1 MYVCKGGEGH
11 QVLEQPR
18 FLFTLSFMQDN
29 PCRKGKQRLLAIN
42 YYIQMGSMSILRFKR
57 SMECIESRAG
67 IVFSTMAGWMR
78 FVSCCHLDQITEWH
92 FSGQKYLAYWQKYQ
106 KSIALHTLGSRI
118 PSTSWFPSSRERER
132 GPIRIQG
139 NGVLIRLLPA
149 KPTPVLPNVTTSHWE
164 LYPPRLSINR
174 RPCSEYGEMLSKSAE
189 RWWMS

>member
-132 GPIRIQG
+132 GPNTDPGKWRSYQII
-139 NGVLIRLLPA
+139 
-149 KPTPVLPNVTTSHWE
+149 
-164 LYPPRLSINR
+164 PRQADSCAPKCDNLSLRAVSTEI
-174 RPCSEYGEMLSKSAE
+174 KHQ
-189 RWWMS
+189 